1 VAVGLGPHQRLL
13 LNSHYL
19 NGSSEPVTIDVAVNF
34 VAACK
39 RTVLHHTRSFQLGTL
54 NTGRRSWRRAN
65 YSEPTVNL
73 YDPPLNH

>member
-1 VAVGLGPHQRLL
+1 
-13 LNSHYL
+13 
-19 NGSSEPVTIDVAVNF
+19 VTIDVAVNF